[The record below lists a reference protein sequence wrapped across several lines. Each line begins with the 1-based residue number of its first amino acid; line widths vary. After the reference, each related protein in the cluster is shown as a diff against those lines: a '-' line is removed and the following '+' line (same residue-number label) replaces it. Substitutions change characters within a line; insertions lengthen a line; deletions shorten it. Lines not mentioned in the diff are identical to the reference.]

1 MAASVADV
9 MVATLKASGVR
20 RVYGIPGDSL
30 NGFTDAMRRAGGMAW
45 QHVRHE
51 EAAAF
56 AAAAEAALTGELAVC
71 AASCGPGNLHLIN
84 GLFDANRSRVPVLA
98 IAAQIPEDEIGSEY
112 FQETHPQNLSGV
124 QRLRGRQ
131 RNRSRCRASWQWRC
145 GRTGPR
151 RGRRRGHP
159 GRGVLRRRAVRREGG
174 IGAAGGVGDPAG
186 RRFAGGGGR
195 RAELRAAGTILA
207 GEGGAGAHQQLS
219 TWREPCRRRWC
230 TRSAAHEL
238 IEYDN
243 RFDVGMTGLI
253 GCTSGYRAMEHC
265 DALLML
271 GTDFPYRAY
280 YPGGVPVIQVDARG
294 EQIGAGARRRA
305 AGRHGMAKLMAD
317 HRGQWAGTLIPLF
330 QPAEET
336 GDGAQGMVDD
346 GLFQRI
352 PVPDVALTQHVLPGI
367 AGTVSTRSGPF
378 MATEDSINVTVYG
391 KGGHGAMPQ
400 HTIDPVVLA
409 AMIIVRLQTIVS
421 RETPP
426 GEIAVVT
433 VGSVHGGTR
442 SNLIPDHALLQLN
455 LRSYSQQTRERML
468 ASIQRIVRA
477 EGQASGS
484 PRDPDFET
492 VGSFPLTVNDPATT
506 DRVAAAFTTHFGD
519 HALEIDRQ
527 TVSED
532 FSNIPNAAGV
542 PYTYWGLGFTDE
554 KTYRAAEKAG
564 RLQDLPTNHSPKF
577 LPPLQPT
584 LRTGTEA
591 LVTAALA
598 WLEPR

>member
-1 MAASVADV
+1 VA
-9 MVATLKASGVR
+9 G
-20 RVYGIPGDSL
+20 
-30 NGFTDAMRRAGGMAW
+30 
-45 QHVRHE
+45 
-51 EAAAF
+51 
-56 AAAAEAALTGELAVC
+56 
-71 AASCGPGNLHLIN
+71 
-84 GLFDANRSRVPVLA
+84 VLA
-98 IAAQIPEDEIGSEY
+98 NGS
-112 FQETHPQNLSGV
+112 
-124 QRLRGRQ
+124 
-131 RNRSRCRASWQWRC
+131 
-145 GRTGPR
+145 GPT
-151 RGRRRGHP
+151 
-159 GRGVLRRRAVRREGG
+159 VLL
-174 IGAAGGVGDPAG
+174 
-186 RRFAGGGGR
+186 
-195 RAELRAAGTILA
+195 RAELDALPVREDTGADYASTATGQDAAG
-207 GEGGAGAHQQLS
+207 
-219 TWREPCRRRWC
+219 
-230 TRSAAHEL
+230 HE
-238 IEYDN
+238 
-243 RFDVGMTGLI
+243 
-253 GCTSGYRAMEHC
+253 
-265 DALLML
+265 
-271 GTDFPYRAY
+271 
-280 YPGGVPVIQVDARG
+280 VPVAHACGHDMHMSRLL
-294 EQIGAGARRRA
+294 
-305 AGRHGMAKLMAD
+305 GMAKLMAD

-409 AMIIVRLQTIVS
+409 AMIVVRLQTIVS
-421 RETPP
+421 REVPP

-455 LRSYSQQTRERML
+455 LRSYSQQARERML

-484 PRDPDFET
+484 PQDPGLRDRRH
-492 VGSFPLTVNDPATT
+492 LPAH
-506 DRVAAAFTTHFGD
+506 RQRPGYHGPGGGRLRHPFRRPRPR
-519 HALEIDRQ
+519 IDRQ

-542 PYTYWGLGFTDE
+542 PYTYWAMGFTDE

-577 LPPLQPT
+577 LPPLRPT

>member
-1 MAASVADV
+1 MSSV
-9 MVATLKASGVR
+9 
-20 RVYGIPGDSL
+20 
-30 NGFTDAMRRAGGMAW
+30 
-45 QHVRHE
+45 E
-51 EAAAF
+51 E
-56 AAAAEAALTGELAVC
+56 
-71 AASCGPGNLHLIN
+71 
-84 GLFDANRSRVPVLA
+84 
-98 IAAQIPEDEIGSEY
+98 
-112 FQETHPQNLSGV
+112 
-124 QRLRGRQ
+124 
-131 RNRSRCRASWQWRC
+131 
-145 GRTGPR
+145 
-151 RGRRRGHP
+151 
-159 GRGVLRRRAVRREGG
+159 
-174 IGAAGGVGDPAG
+174 
-186 RRFAGGGGR
+186 
-195 RAELRAAGTILA
+195 ILA
-207 GEGGAGAHQQLS
+207 GYDDLRAGQEALYKDLHEHPELSHQEHRTAQRVAGKL
-219 TWREPCRRRWC
+219 
-230 TRSAAHEL
+230 HE
-238 IEYDN
+238 YG
-243 RFDVGMTGLI
+243 FTV
-253 GCTSGYRAMEHC
+253 H
-265 DALLML
+265 
-271 GTDFPYRAY
+271 
-280 YPGGVPVIQVDARG
+280 
-294 EQIGAGARRRA
+294 AG
-305 AGRHGMAKLMAD
+305 
-317 HRGQWAGTLIPLF
+317 I
-330 QPAEET
+330 
-336 GDGAQGMVDD
+336 
-346 GLFQRI
+346 
-352 PVPDVALTQHVLPGI
+352 
-367 AGTVSTRSGPF
+367 GPF

-409 AMIIVRLQTIVS
+409 AMIIVRLQAIVS

-433 VGSVHGGTR
+433 VGSVHAGTR

-484 PRDPDFET
+484 RQDPDFET

-506 DRVAAAFTTHFGD
+506 DRVAAAFAAHFGD

-542 PYTYWGLGFTDE
+542 PYTYWGMGFTDE
-554 KTYRAAEKAG
+554 KSYRAAEKAG

>member
-1 MAASVADV
+1 MASSVADV
-9 MVATLKASGVR
+9 MVAMLKASGVR

-30 NGFTDAMRRAGGMAW
+30 NGFTDAMRRAGGIAW

-56 AAAAEAALTGELAVC
+56 AAAADAALTGELAVC

-98 IAAQIPEDEIGSEY
+98 IAAHIPGM
-112 FQETHPQNLSGV
+112 
-124 QRLRGRQ
+124 
-131 RNRSRCRASWQWRC
+131 
-145 GRTGPR
+145 
-151 RGRRRGHP
+151 
-159 GRGVLRRRAVRREGG
+159 
-174 IGAAGGVGDPAG
+174 
-186 RRFAGGGGR
+186 
-195 RAELRAAGTILA
+195 
-207 GEGGAGAHQQLS
+207 
-219 TWREPCRRRWC
+219 
-230 TRSAAHEL
+230 RSARS
-238 IEYDN
+238 I
-243 RFDVGMTGLI
+243 
-253 GCTSGYRAMEHC
+253 
-265 DALLML
+265 
-271 GTDFPYRAY
+271 
-280 YPGGVPVIQVDARG
+280 
-294 EQIGAGARRRA
+294 
-305 AGRHGMAKLMAD
+305 
-317 HRGQWAGTLIPLF
+317 
-330 QPAEET
+330 
-336 GDGAQGMVDD
+336 
-346 GLFQRI
+346 
-352 PVPDVALTQHVLPGI
+352 
-367 AGTVSTRSGPF
+367 SGPF

-433 VGSVHGGTR
+433 VGSVHAGTR

-484 PRDPDFET
+484 PQDPDFET

-506 DRVAAAFTTHFGD
+506 DRVAAAFATHFGD

-542 PYTYWGLGFTDE
+542 PYTYWAMGFTDE